1 MDYVKAALRGAKQ
14 ALSLFEVGKRV
25 GAAVVAV
32 CIAGILATTALIAEL
47 IGLDGDDDEAKQ
59 EDEPP

>member
-1 MDYVKAALRGAKQ
+1 MDYVTGALRGAKQ
-14 ALSLFEVGKRV
+14 ALSIFKIGKSI

-47 IGLDGDDDEAKQ
+47 IGLDGNDDEAKQ